1 VSAVARAEI
10 AVPVGPERAFAAFAE
25 LGSWWPSEFS
35 WSGEALVSLGLE
47 PRAGG
52 LATEIGPHGFRV
64 DWGRVLDWQPPE
76 RLVLAWQIGPTRVP
90 EPDPA
95 RASEVEVRFA
105 PAGPES
111 TRVSVEHRYFERHGD
126 GAEEYAAGMTG
137 GWETLLERYAASL
150 RRA

>member
-1 VSAVARAEI
+1 MSAVARAEVD
-10 AVPVGPERAFAAFAE
+10 VPVPPERAFDAFAD
-25 LGSWWPSEFS
+25 LGSWWPAELS
-35 WSGEALVSLGLE
+35 WSGDVLVSLALD
-47 PRAGG
+47 PRPGG

-95 RASEVEVRFA
+95 RASEVEVRFV
-105 PAGPES
+105 PAGPET
-111 TRVSVEHRYFERHGD
+111 TRVSVEHRGFERHGD

-137 GWETLLERYAASL
+137 GWEQLLGRYAASL
-150 RRA
+150 R